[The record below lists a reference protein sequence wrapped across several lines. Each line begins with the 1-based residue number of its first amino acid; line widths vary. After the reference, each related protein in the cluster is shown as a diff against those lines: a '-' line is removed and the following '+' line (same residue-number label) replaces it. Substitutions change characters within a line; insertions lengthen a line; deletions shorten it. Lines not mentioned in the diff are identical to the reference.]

1 MYKYQEALDKLIDLI
16 NIDSNEKYKQVREN
30 EKILQRLIDKEQERA
45 KKIAEEEW
53 KKDLS
58 MSSGF

>member
-30 EKILQRLIDKEQERA
+30 EKILQRLIDKEQERT